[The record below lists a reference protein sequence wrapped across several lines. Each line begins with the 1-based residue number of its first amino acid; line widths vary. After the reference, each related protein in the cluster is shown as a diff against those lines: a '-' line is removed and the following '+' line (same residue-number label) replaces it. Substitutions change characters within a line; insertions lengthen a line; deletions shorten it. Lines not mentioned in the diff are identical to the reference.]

1 VVAHYLLDVNV
12 LLALAWPNHMHHGEA
27 HRWFQQHRHKGFAT
41 CPLTQLGFVRSSSNP
56 KFTKDA
62 VPPATALELLDRLTR
77 LPEHS
82 FWPDV
87 LSCKEALA
95 GDQLI
100 VGHRQLTDLYLLGLA
115 HGNSGVLATFDRSIP
130 NAEIIGQPETPEQLT
145 RTPRG

>member
-1 VVAHYLLDVNV
+1 
-12 LLALAWPNHMHHGEA
+12 MHHGEA
-27 HRWFQQHRHKGFAT
+27 HGWFQKHRHKGFAT
-41 CPLTQLGFVRSSSNP
+41 CPLTQLGFVRISSNP

-62 VPPATALELLDRLTR
+62 VPPVTALELLDRLTG

-82 FWPDV
+82 FWADA

-115 HGNSGVLATFDRSIP
+115 QSHSGVLATFDRSISTGGRS
-130 NAEIIGQPETPEQLT
+130 AKRVEIIGEPESREQLT
-145 RTPRG
+145 RNP

>member
-12 LLALAWPNHMHHGEA
+12 LLALAWPNHMHHSEA
-27 HRWFQQHRHKGFAT
+27 HDWFQKHRYKGFAT
-41 CPLTQLGFVRSSSNP
+41 CPLTQLGFVRISSNP

-62 VPPATALELLDRLTR
+62 VPPVTALELLDRLTG

-82 FWPDV
+82 FWADT

-95 GDQLI
+95 SDQLI

-115 HGNSGVLATFDRSIP
+115 QSHNGVLATFDRSIS
-130 NAEIIGQPETPEQLT
+130 AKRVEIIGEPGSREQFT
-145 RTPRG
+145 RDP